1 MLYFY
6 NPHNK
11 AIILAVSTRDD
22 RTIVLYT
29 LNPWRH
35 ALPVLRV
42 IGPAQQAGFR
52 VIPGNRMETVS
63 PRLVSAASLV
73 VIQRDFPRLNKAY
86 LEIRERAQ
94 AAGTPVIFDLD
105 DLLLGLP
112 PNHID
117 QKNQY
122 YADAYLPVMQ
132 AMLDADFVTA
142 SSAPLCDYLRTYNPK
157 TSLLPN
163 YLNDHLWSIRQ
174 PRSTAHRDAPIV
186 IGYMGSNTHD
196 HDLQL
201 ISPALEEILQ
211 RYKTRVALKLWSL
224 KPPRS
229 LGRLS
234 NVEWI
239 PNTIYDYAAYA
250 SYIVTQVCDIAIA
263 PLEDNLF
270 NLCKSPLKYLEYS
283 ALGIPGVYSEMAP
296 YRDVIQHGENGM
308 LARSQQEWVNHL
320 LLLIEE
326 PHLRQEMAK
335 QAQATI
341 VEHWLLS
348 NNTACLQTFY
358 QEMIPTR
365 SPKQN
370 LAYPTQVIEQTLIK
384 LRMALTPPG
393 SLRERVVWAPIRTA
407 QIINTEGFP
416 GMARRLRDSLKHSKN
431 SAPEPLLLQQSS
443 QTGAGGNFPR
453 RRTSMPSLAETGF
466 GNTYSQNEPL
476 IFDTSRQTV
485 QISRSSII
493 ILTHNNLNYTR
504 LCLDSI
510 FDHTSGMDFEVII
523 VDNGSSDGTQDYL
536 ASLAAAHKKQPKL
549 PVLKVIQN
557 QENQGFARGNNQGA
571 AAADGDIL
579 VFLNNDTIVTPGWL
593 PGLVKYLRFPEIGMV
608 GPVTNSSGNES
619 RIETEYRN
627 LEEMQTFARAYT
639 QQHDGEAFEI
649 GMLAFLC
656 VGIRRSVYQEIG
668 ALDERFGLGMFEDD
682 DYAIR
687 VRKNNYHIIC
697 AQDVFIHHWGS
708 ASFSRLPSKDFYR
721 IFNKNHKKFEEKW
734 GDQWIK

>member
-1 MLYFY
+1 
-6 NPHNK
+6 
-11 AIILAVSTRDD
+11 
-22 RTIVLYT
+22 
-29 LNPWRH
+29 
-35 ALPVLRV
+35 
-42 IGPAQQAGFR
+42 
-52 VIPGNRMETVS
+52 
-63 PRLVSAASLV
+63 
-73 VIQRDFPRLNKAY
+73 
-86 LEIRERAQ
+86 
-94 AAGTPVIFDLD
+94 
-105 DLLLGLP
+105 
-112 PNHID
+112 
-117 QKNQY
+117 
-122 YADAYLPVMQ
+122 
-132 AMLDADFVTA
+132 
-142 SSAPLCDYLRTYNPK
+142 
-157 TSLLPN
+157 
-163 YLNDHLWSIRQ
+163 
-174 PRSTAHRDAPIV
+174 
-186 IGYMGSNTHD
+186 
-196 HDLQL
+196 
-201 ISPALEEILQ
+201 
-211 RYKTRVALKLWSL
+211 
-224 KPPRS
+224 
-229 LGRLS
+229 
-234 NVEWI
+234 
-239 PNTIYDYAAYA
+239 
-250 SYIVTQVCDIAIA
+250 
-263 PLEDNLF
+263 
-270 NLCKSPLKYLEYS
+270 
-283 ALGIPGVYSEMAP
+283 
-296 YRDVIQHGENGM
+296 
-308 LARSQQEWVNHL
+308 
-320 LLLIEE
+320 
-326 PHLRQEMAK
+326 
-335 QAQATI
+335 
-341 VEHWLLS
+341 
-348 NNTACLQTFY
+348 
-358 QEMIPTR
+358 
-365 SPKQN
+365 
-370 LAYPTQVIEQTLIK
+370 VIEQTLIK